1 MSVLTTGSS
10 RNDQAW
16 KLPSGIGGDQ
26 KAVPPRQKWHWPYGL
41 ALLAWAV
48 YSAAAVW
55 MTDTLHLE
63 IGDSLARMS
72 DARAMLFSRDPHI
85 AAIGLYWM
93 PLPTVGQL
101 PFMLILSPLHHAQLS
116 GPLACAFV
124 GALTVLVVARICW
137 VLELPTALA
146 ALFVGAYAFS
156 PTSVYTNGNG
166 MSEAW
171 SYLGCAVA
179 MLGYL
184 RWSKRHQTMDLGV
197 LAAGL
202 SIVMFVR
209 YEALLLTP
217 IIAVIAAL
225 NDGRGPPSRAS
236 LRHFV

>member
-1 MSVLTTGSS
+1 MSVLTTGTS

-16 KLPSGIGGDQ
+16 RLPSGVGGGQ
-26 KAVPPRQKWHWPYGL
+26 KEIPQPVQKWRWPYGL

-116 GPLACAFV
+116 GPLACAFI
-124 GALTVLVVARICW
+124 GAVTVVVVARICW
-137 VLELPTALA
+137 VLELPSVLS
-146 ALFVGAYAFS
+146 ALFVAAYAFS
-156 PTSVYTNGNG
+156 PIIVYTNGNG

-171 SYLGCAVA
+171 SYLGCAIA
-179 MLGYL
+179 MLGFL

-197 LAAGL
+197 VAAGL
-202 SIVMFVR
+202 SSSCSCATR
-209 YEALLLTP
+209 
-217 IIAVIAAL
+217 
-225 NDGRGPPSRAS
+225 RCSSRRS
-236 LRHFV
+236 SR